1 MLIDKCVLRDC
12 KKRLTN
18 LSMAWIDYRKAF
30 DMVPHS
36 WILECLGFF
45 GCALNVCKFI
55 EMSMSKWRSELVAG
69 GKVLGGVEIR
79 RGLFQGDSLSPL
91 LFVLCVVPLTLVLR
105 EVKAGYKMKEMNGK
119 INHLLYIDDLKLYGK
134 NNDQIDSL
142 VRTVN
147 LVSKDIGMEFGIK
160 KCGILSLKRGKVTEH
175 EGIILPSGDKMKSI
189 EDEGGY
195 KYLGILEMDVF
206 LEKEMKEKVM
216 KEYKRRLRLVL
227 KSKLNGKNKIQGI
240 NTWAVALVRYSG
252 GILDW
257 KNDELKKID
266 RQTRKMMTMYG
277 ALHPKSDVDRLYL
290 PRKIG
295 GRGLISCE
303 KCIRAEENNIGWYI
317 KNVVEPLLMAVRQG
331 EIVVSEH
338 SMRKDQYKKMEMTET
353 EDRND
358 MEMDEEK

>member
-1 MLIDKCVLRDC
+1 MYQHLDENGILPEEQKGCKRGSRGTKDQLLIDKCVLRDC

-55 EMSMSKWRSELVAG
+55 ETSMSKWRSELVAG

-119 INHLLYIDDLKLYGK
+119 INHLLYMDDLKLYGK

-147 LVSKDIGMEFGIK
+147 LVRNGVWNQEVWYTEF
-160 KCGILSLKRGKVTEH
+160 E
-175 EGIILPSGDKMKSI
+175 EGES
-189 EDEGGY
+189 
-195 KYLGILEMDVF
+195 
-206 LEKEMKEKVM
+206 
-216 KEYKRRLRLVL
+216 
-227 KSKLNGKNKIQGI
+227 
-240 NTWAVALVRYSG
+240 
-252 GILDW
+252 
-257 KNDELKKID
+257 
-266 RQTRKMMTMYG
+266 YG
-277 ALHPKSDVDRLYL
+277 
-290 PRKIG
+290 
-295 GRGLISCE
+295 
-303 KCIRAEENNIGWYI
+303 
-317 KNVVEPLLMAVRQG
+317 
-331 EIVVSEH
+331 
-338 SMRKDQYKKMEMTET
+338 T
-353 EDRND
+353 
-358 MEMDEEK
+358 